1 MPTPAPTSYK
11 RIRRTPEVAEALILD
26 TAEVLLRERPF
37 RDLSVDELM
46 ARAGMRRSSFYT
58 YFRDRNELV
67 VRLIARIG
75 GEMFAVADRWLAGP
89 SEHEVEDV
97 REALR
102 EVTRIYAEHG
112 PVLAAIAEAAH
123 HDDEVERV
131 FGGQLESF
139 RAAVARR
146 IRSEKRAGRST
157 VAHPEQT
164 ARALV
169 LMNERFLAQRLG
181 REPQDRPLGVAKVL
195 EQIWIRTIYGVE
207 PRLAGEP

>member
-1 MPTPAPTSYK
+1 M
-11 RIRRTPEVAEALILD
+11 AEALILD
-26 TAEVLLRERPF
+26 TAEVLLGERPF

-46 ARAGMRRSSFYT
+46 SRAGMRRSSFYT
-58 YFRDRNELV
+58 YFKDRSELA

-75 GEMFAVADRWLAGP
+75 GEIFAVADRWLSGP
-89 SEHEVEDV
+89 SENEVEDV

-102 EVTRIYAEHG
+102 EVTRIYAAHG

-131 FGGQLESF
+131 FDEQLESF
-139 RAAVARR
+139 SAAVARR
-146 IRSEKRAGRST
+146 IRSGKRAGRST

-169 LMNERFLAQRLG
+169 LMNERVLAQELG
-181 REPQDRPLGVAKVL
+181 RKPQDRPLVVAKVL
-195 EQIWIRTIYGVE
+195 EQIWIRTIYGE
-207 PRLAGEP
+207 PKLTD

>member
-1 MPTPAPTSYK
+1 MPTPTSYK
-11 RIRRTPEVAEALILD
+11 RTRRSPEVAEALILD

-46 ARAGMRRSSFYT
+46 SRAGMRRSSFYT
-58 YFRDRNELV
+58 YFKDRSELV

-75 GEMFAVADRWLAGP
+75 GEMLAVADRWLAGP
-89 SEHEVEDV
+89 SENEVEDV

-102 EVTRIYAEHG
+102 EVIRIYAEHG

-131 FGGQLESF
+131 FGGQLENF
-139 RAAVARR
+139 RAAVATR

-157 VAHPEQT
+157 VTNPEQA

-169 LMNERFLAQRLG
+169 LMTERFLAQRLG

-195 EQIWIRTIYGVE
+195 EQIWIRTIYGAEPKLAVE
-207 PRLAGEP
+207 P